1 LVHVSQCVIG
11 TRHER
16 RAHSRLRGGFRRIV
30 RRVRAARRIILCTAY
45 DLFALP
51 GQEFGV
57 IRNGLDH
64 EGPPDRH
71 DIWSGGVRSQ
81 LGTEPRQRT
90 SERILMP
97 DHAERILMPDHA
109 PAPAG
114 RRIALIAHDNKK
126 RDMLEWAEYNL
137 DLLAGHELFAT
148 ATTGHLL
155 QQELGL
161 AVTCFR
167 SGPYGGDQQI
177 GARIAE
183 GEIDL
188 LVFLWDPLEPHP
200 HDPDVKALLRVAVV
214 CNIPV
219 ACNRATADFMISS
232 PLMDRSHQQWDPASG
247 QARHNQAALTL
258 TRAS

>member
-1 LVHVSQCVIG
+1 MPLHG
-11 TRHER
+11 T
-16 RAHSRLRGGFRRIV
+16 
-30 RRVRAARRIILCTAY
+30 AA
-45 DLFALP
+45 
-51 GQEFGV
+51 
-57 IRNGLDH
+57 
-64 EGPPDRH
+64 
-71 DIWSGGVRSQ
+71 
-81 LGTEPRQRT
+81 
-90 SERILMP
+90 
-97 DHAERILMPDHA
+97 
-109 PAPAG
+109 AG

-155 QQELGL
+155 EEQLGL
-161 AVTCFR
+161 PVTCFR

-188 LVFLWDPLEPHP
+188 LVFFWDPLEPHP

-219 ACNRATADFMISS
+219 ACNRATADFVISS
-232 PLMDRSHQQWDPASG
+232 PLMGRSHQQWDPASD
-247 QARHNQAALTL
+247 QTRDDQAALTVV
-258 TRAS
+258 RAN

>member
-1 LVHVSQCVIG
+1 
-11 TRHER
+11 
-16 RAHSRLRGGFRRIV
+16 
-30 RRVRAARRIILCTAY
+30 
-45 DLFALP
+45 
-51 GQEFGV
+51 
-57 IRNGLDH
+57 
-64 EGPPDRH
+64 
-71 DIWSGGVRSQ
+71 
-81 LGTEPRQRT
+81 
-90 SERILMP
+90 MP
-97 DHAERILMPDHA
+97 DQA
-109 PAPAG
+109 PAPAQ

-137 DLLAGHELFAT
+137 DLLYNHELFAT

-155 QQELGL
+155 IEELGL
-161 AVTCFR
+161 PVTCFR

-219 ACNRATADFMISS
+219 ACNRATADFLISS
-232 PLMDRSHQQWDPASG
+232 PLMGRSHDQWDPASS
-247 QARHNQAALTL
+247 QARHNQAALKVV
-258 TRAS
+258 RNG